1 MKVGGV
7 EDYTVVSR
15 HEGAFFEN
23 MLADHPFLPKTS
35 RLVLADYVTMD
46 SGTGCVHTA
55 PGFGADDY
63 QTCRRYGMDMVV
75 PVNDQGRHTD
85 YAGKYA
91 GMLVEES
98 NPVILKDMQEAG
110 SLFASEQIVH
120 SYPHCWRCKKPIIF
134 RATPQ
139 WFCSVD
145 SFKEDAVAACENVRW
160 LPSWGKERMAAM
172 IRERADWCIS
182 RQRRWGLPIPV

>member
-1 MKVGGV
+1 MVKNNGSGEMYIMAEALTDKVMGV
-7 EDYTVVSR
+7 AGISDYEIVET

-63 QTCRRYGMDMVV
+63 QTCKRYGMDMVV
-75 PVNDQGRHTD
+75 PVDDQGRHTD

-91 GMLVEES
+91 GMVVEES
-98 NPVILKDMQEAG
+98 NPVILKDMKESGA
-110 SLFASEQIVH
+110 LLASEEIVH
-120 SYPHCWRCKKPIIF
+120 SYPHCWRCKHPIIF

-139 WFCSVD
+139 
-145 SFKEDAVAACENVRW
+145 
-160 LPSWGKERMAAM
+160 
-172 IRERADWCIS
+172 
-182 RQRRWGLPIPV
+182 

>member
-1 MKVGGV
+1 MNDDLGKLSHLDKSKLNFVIWTTTIWTLPGNLAIALHPDESYAIVKNEDSGEMYIVAEALVEKVMTVGNV
-7 EDYTVVSR
+7 EHYSILET
-15 HEGAFFEN
+15 HPGNFYEN
-23 MLADHPFLPKTS
+23 MLASHPFLPKTS

-85 YAGKYA
+85 YAGKYE

-98 NPVILKDMQEAG
+98 NPVILNDM
-110 SLFASEQIVH
+110 
-120 SYPHCWRCKKPIIF
+120 
-134 RATPQ
+134 
-139 WFCSVD
+139 
-145 SFKEDAVAACENVRW
+145 KEGRFP
-160 LPSWGKERMAAM
+160 L
-172 IRERADWCIS
+172 
-182 RQRRWGLPIPV
+182 RQRGDRA